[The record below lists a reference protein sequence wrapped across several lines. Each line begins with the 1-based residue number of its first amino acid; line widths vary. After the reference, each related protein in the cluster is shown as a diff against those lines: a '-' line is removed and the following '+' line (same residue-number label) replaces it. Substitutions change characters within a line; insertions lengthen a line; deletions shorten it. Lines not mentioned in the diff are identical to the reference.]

1 MTRDSGQAG
10 PPKDSRWA
18 VLTRGP
24 RRAELVLHTV
34 TLVNALGN
42 GLFTVAGTLF
52 FVQVLDMSPIRMGV
66 GLAVAA
72 ALGLAVSVPVT
83 RALDGRSL
91 RAAYIALLVV
101 QAVAMALLPTAR
113 SFGVFVA
120 VLALGA
126 AGQKSARA
134 VNNALIGQVAGDRRA
149 EVRAVSRSVNN
160 VGTAGGALLSSAAV
174 VSGTDRAYELL
185 VYADALTFLLAAALV
200 PAVRTAGR
208 LATAGRGRY
217 GSALRDPRYVTVTL
231 ADGVMCL
238 EYFVITLV
246 LPLWVVE
253 HTAAPRAVVPALFA
267 LNMLLVAL
275 LQIRISRRARTIP
288 AAARSVRVSGA
299 VFLVSLAALLA
310 AGHVAVAPAVVLLV
324 AGVGLH
330 TVGEVYHA
338 AGASELSYGLAPE
351 GRMTEYQG
359 VFGLG
364 MGVAEIVAPYALVVA
379 CLEGG
384 WAGWAGLAV
393 VLAATGA
400 TLPFLAS
407 RPPGRIPDAPVR
419 GRSTESDST
428 EVLAP

>member
-1 MTRDSGQAG
+1 MTGR
-10 PPKDSRWA
+10 
-18 VLTRGP
+18 P
-24 RRAELVLHTV
+24 RRSELVLHTV

-52 FVQVLDMSPIRMGV
+52 FVQVLDLSPLRMGA
-66 GLAVAA
+66 GLAAAA
-72 ALGLAVSVPVT
+72 ALGLAASVPVS

-91 RAAYIALLVV
+91 RAAYSALLVV

-113 SFGVFVA
+113 SFVVFVA

-134 VNNALIGQVAGDRRA
+134 VNNALIGRVAGARRA

-160 VGTAGGALLSSAAV
+160 IGTAGGALLSSAAV

-185 VYADALTFLLAAALV
+185 VYADAVTFLLAAALV

-208 LATAGRGRY
+208 LSTATATGIGAGGHSRY
-217 GSALRDPRYVTVTL
+217 GSALRDSRYAAVTL

-267 LNMLLVAL
+267 LNMLLVAAF
-275 LQIRISRRARTIP
+275 QIRVSRRARTIP
-288 AAARSVRVSGA
+288 TAARAVRVSGA
-299 VFLVSLAALLA
+299 IFLVSLAALPA
-310 AGHVAVAPAVVLLV
+310 AGHVAAVPAVVLLLV
-324 AGVGLH
+324 GVGLH
-330 TVGEVYHA
+330 TVGELYHA
-338 AGASELSYGLAPE
+338 AGASELSYALAPE
-351 GRMTEYQG
+351 DRMTEYQG

-364 MGVAEIVAPYALVVA
+364 MGVAEIVAPYVLVVA

-393 VLAATGA
+393 LLAATGA
-400 TLPFLAS
+400 TLPYLAS
-407 RPPGRIPDAPVR
+407 RPAKSPAHPPTRQPVA
-419 GRSTESDST
+419 S
-428 EVLAP
+428 

>member
-1 MTRDSGQAG
+1 MTVV
-10 PPKDSRWA
+10 SRWA
-18 VLTRGP
+18 AVARGP

-34 TLVNALGN
+34 TLVNAVGN

-52 FVQVLDMSPIRMGV
+52 FVQVLDLSPLRMGV

-72 ALGLAVSVPVT
+72 AFGLAASVPVT

-91 RAAYIALLVV
+91 RAAYGVLLMV
-101 QAVAMALLPTAR
+101 QAVAMALLPTVR
-113 SFGVFVA
+113 SFGVLIA

-134 VNNALIGQVAGDRRA
+134 VNNALIGQVAGARRA
-149 EVRAVSRSVNN
+149 DVRAVSRSVNN
-160 VGTAGGALLSSAAV
+160 LGTAAGALLSSAAV

-185 VYADALTFLLAAALV
+185 VHADAVTFLLAAALV
-200 PAVRTAGR
+200 PAIRVTGR
-208 LATAGRGRY
+208 LATAGRNRY
-217 GSALRDPRYVTVTL
+217 GSALRDSRYGAVTL

-246 LPLWVVE
+246 LPLWVDE
-253 HTAAPRAVVPALFA
+253 HTSAPRAVVPALFA
-267 LNMLLVAL
+267 LNMVLVAL
-275 LQIRISRRARTIP
+275 FQIRVSRRARTIA
-288 AAARSVRVSGA
+288 AAARAVRVSGA
-299 VFLVSLAALLA
+299 LFLVSLAALLLAGQVA
-310 AGHVAVAPAVVLLV
+310 AVPAVLLLV

-330 TVGEVYHA
+330 TAGELYHA

-351 GRMTEYQG
+351 ERMTEYQG

-364 MGVAEIVAPYALVVA
+364 MGVAEIVAPYVLVVA

-393 VLAATGA
+393 LLSATGA
-400 TLPFLAS
+400 ALPLLAS
-407 RPPGRIPDAPVR
+407 RPPAPVPVPIAR
-419 GRSTESDST
+419 
-428 EVLAP
+428 

>member
-1 MTRDSGQAG
+1 MTVV
-10 PPKDSRWA
+10 SRWVA
-18 VLTRGP
+18 MARGP

-34 TLVNALGN
+34 TLVNAVGN

-52 FVQVLDMSPIRMGV
+52 FVQVLDLSPLRMGV

-72 ALGLAVSVPVT
+72 AFGLAASVPVT

-91 RAAYIALLVV
+91 RAAYGVLLMV

-113 SFGVFVA
+113 SFGVLVA

-134 VNNALIGQVAGDRRA
+134 VNNALIGQVAGARRA
-149 EVRAVSRSVNN
+149 DVRAVSRSVNN
-160 VGTAGGALLSSAAV
+160 LGTAAGALLSSAAV

-185 VYADALTFLLAAALV
+185 VHADAVTFLLAAALV
-200 PAVRTAGR
+200 PAIRGTGR
-208 LATAGRGRY
+208 LATAGRNRY
-217 GSALRDPRYVTVTL
+217 GSALRDSRYGAVTL

-253 HTAAPRAVVPALFA
+253 HTSAPRAVVPVLFA
-267 LNMLLVAL
+267 LNMVLVAL
-275 LQIRISRRARTIP
+275 FQIRVSRRARTIA
-288 AAARSVRVSGA
+288 AAARAVRVSGA
-299 VFLVSLAALLA
+299 LFLLSLAALLLAGQVA
-310 AGHVAVAPAVVLLV
+310 AVPAVLLLV
-324 AGVGLH
+324 AGVGVH
-330 TVGEVYHA
+330 TAGELYHA
-338 AGASELSYGLAPE
+338 AGASELSYGLASE
-351 GRMTEYQG
+351 ERMTEYQG

-364 MGVAEIVAPYALVVA
+364 MGVAEIVAPYVLVVA

-393 VLAATGA
+393 LLCATGA
-400 TLPFLAS
+400 ALPFLAS
-407 RPPGRIPDAPVR
+407 RPPVPVPVAR
-419 GRSTESDST
+419 
-428 EVLAP
+428 

>member
-1 MTRDSGQAG
+1 MTGR
-10 PPKDSRWA
+10 
-18 VLTRGP
+18 L
-24 RRAELVLHTV
+24 RRSELVLHTV

-52 FVQVLDMSPIRMGV
+52 FVQVLDLSPLRMGA
-66 GLAVAA
+66 GLAAAA
-72 ALGLAVSVPVT
+72 ALGLAASVPVS

-91 RAAYIALLVV
+91 RAAYSALLVV

-113 SFGVFVA
+113 SFVVFVA

-134 VNNALIGQVAGDRRA
+134 VNNALIGRVAGARRA

-160 VGTAGGALLSSAAV
+160 IGTAGGALLSSAAV

-185 VYADALTFLLAAALV
+185 VYADAVTFLLAAALV

-208 LATAGRGRY
+208 LSTATATGIGAGGHSRY
-217 GSALRDPRYVTVTL
+217 GSALRDSRYAAVTL

-267 LNMLLVAL
+267 LNMLLVAAF
-275 LQIRISRRARTIP
+275 QIRVSRRARTIP
-288 AAARSVRVSGA
+288 TAARAVRVSGA
-299 VFLVSLAALLA
+299 IFLVSLAALPA
-310 AGHVAVAPAVVLLV
+310 AGHVAAVPAVVLLV
-324 AGVGLH
+324 VGVGLH
-330 TVGEVYHA
+330 TVGELYHA
-338 AGASELSYGLAPE
+338 AGASELSYALAPE
-351 GRMTEYQG
+351 DRMTEYQG

-364 MGVAEIVAPYALVVA
+364 MGVAEIVAPYVLVVA

-384 WAGWAGLAV
+384 WAGWAALAV
-393 VLAATGA
+393 LLAATGA
-400 TLPFLAS
+400 TLPYLAS
-407 RPPGRIPDAPVR
+407 RPSKSPAHPPTRQPVA
-419 GRSTESDST
+419 S
-428 EVLAP
+428 

>member
-1 MTRDSGQAG
+1 MSKG
-10 PPKDSRWA
+10 SRRSE
-18 VLTRGP
+18 V
-24 RRAELVLHTV
+24 VLHTV

-42 GLFTVAGTLF
+42 GLFTVVGTLF
-52 FVQVLDMSPIRMGV
+52 FVQVLGMSPVRMGA
-66 GLAVAA
+66 GLAMAA

-91 RAAYIALLVV
+91 RAAYGALLLV
-101 QAVAMALLPTAR
+101 QAAAMALLPSAR

-134 VNNALIGQVAGDRRA
+134 VNNALIGQVAGARRA

-160 VGTAGGALLSSAAV
+160 LGTAGGALLSSAAV

-185 VYADALTFLLAAALV
+185 VYADAVTFVLAAALV
-200 PAVRTAGR
+200 PAVRTTAR
-208 LATAGRGRY
+208 LAASGTGRY
-217 GSALRDPRYVTVTL
+217 GSALRDPRYLTVTV

-238 EYFVITLV
+238 EYFVLTLV
-246 LPLWVVE
+246 LPLWVVG
-253 HTAAPRAVVPALFA
+253 HTSAPRAVVPALFA
-267 LNMLLVAL
+267 LNMLLVAFCQL
-275 LQIRISRRARTIP
+275 RISRRARTIP
-288 AAARSVRVSGA
+288 TAARSVRVSGA
-299 VFLVSLAALLA
+299 VFLVSLAALLLA
-310 AGHVAVAPAVVLLV
+310 AQMPVVPAVALLV

-330 TVGEVYHA
+330 SVGEMYHA

-351 GRMTEYQG
+351 ERMTEYQG

-364 MGVAEIVAPYALVVA
+364 MGVAETVAPYVLVVA

-393 VLAATGA
+393 LLAATGA
-400 TLPFLAS
+400 ALPFLAS
-407 RPPGRIPDAPVR
+407 RPGPERTALR
-419 GRSTESDST
+419 T
-428 EVLAP
+428 A